1 MIHFTR
7 IEVGQEVNL
16 YIKST
21 TNFGSVLS
29 IFFVKNGDHLLKK
42 RHLKTRSS
50 FFLDIIILLGGGTP
64 YRMSRQ
70 KSPQKIFLRA
80 VPLHSRYD
88 RESISRRLTS

>member
-21 TNFGSVLS
+21 TNFGSVLN
-29 IFFVKNGDHLLKK
+29 I
-42 RHLKTRSS
+42 
-50 FFLDIIILLGGGTP
+50 FFLDIIRLLGGGAP
-64 YRMSRQ
+64 YRMSGQ

-88 RESISRRLTS
+88 RERVS